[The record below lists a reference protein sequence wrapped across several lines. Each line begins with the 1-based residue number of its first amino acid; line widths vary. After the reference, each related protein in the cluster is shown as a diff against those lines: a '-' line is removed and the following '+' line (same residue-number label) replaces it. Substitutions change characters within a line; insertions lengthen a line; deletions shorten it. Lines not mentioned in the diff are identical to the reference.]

1 MQKDVKKCVY
11 IENINNMGPFRT
23 IATCF
28 LNSNSEYYRKG
39 KGLV

>member
-1 MQKDVKKCVY
+1 MQEDVKKCVY
-11 IENINNMGPFRT
+11 IENINNMGLFRT

-28 LNSNSEYYRKG
+28 LNNNSEYYRKE